1 MLLRIVTLSLS
12 SSLWLTVPQPSHA
25 QYPGLSDPGTGS
37 ANSGDG
43 FIPVDENVDGG
54 ALPVGATGQ
63 VVVRFRN
70 ETSQPIQS
78 GFIRLYPSSTVSA
91 SVSMNQCEEEA
102 LPSGAECAVA
112 LSVKGLQS
120 GQWRVEML
128 MSHSGRS
135 RLVAATVSGE
145 VEVSADGVDELS
157 SDIETSPKE
166 VWISEP

>member
-1 MLLRIVTLSLS
+1 MLLRIVTLSLL

-70 ETSQPIQS
+70 ETSQP
-78 GFIRLYPSSTVSA
+78 FNRALSA
-91 SVSMNQCEEEA
+91 SIHPQPCRRA
-102 LPSGAECAVA
+102 Y
-112 LSVKGLQS
+112 
-120 GQWRVEML
+120 R
-128 MSHSGRS
+128 
-135 RLVAATVSGE
+135 
-145 VEVSADGVDELS
+145 
-157 SDIETSPKE
+157 
-166 VWISEP
+166 